1 MRRLGAGAGGARQL
15 RSSPQGLRSS
25 LLRRSLSSAADP
37 PPPLRPAA
45 APTGEDLKRRSKEL
59 TGVEGTAD
67 WPKRSGARAFLWAA
81 GWQQE
86 DFKKPIITVACPW
99 TNATPCNNHFRE
111 LGDLVCEA
119 VEEAGGKPVIFGTP
133 IVTDGEA
140 QGMEAMRYS
149 LCSRDL
155 IADCIEMMHE
165 AYRADAMITLAGCDK
180 TQPATLMP
188 IARHNQIG
196 LTLYGGTMMPGM
208 PGDSR
213 HCGGKSTI
221 PESSPFYG

>member
-1 MRRLGAGAGGARQL
+1 MRVGAVPRAAAART
-15 RSSPQGLRSS
+15 
-25 LLRRSLSSAADP
+25 
-37 PPPLRPAA
+37 AA
-45 APTGEDLKRRSKEL
+45 APPLHVPALLGQRRPTALVRALSGAAGDPPEPEEDLKHRSKEL
-59 TGVEGTAD
+59 TGVPGTAD

-86 DFKKPIITVACPW
+86 DFRKPIITVACPW

-155 IADCIEMMHE
+155 IADCASSAATTAATDAPWLLYAVRATCADLTPLSAARPRWMHCR
-165 AYRADAMITLAGCDK
+165 Y
-180 TQPATLMP
+180 
-188 IARHNQIG
+188 
-196 LTLYGGTMMPGM
+196 
-208 PGDSR
+208 
-213 HCGGKSTI
+213 
-221 PESSPFYG
+221 